1 MRIVPVSA
9 ALGVEVVGLDV
20 SENLPVETLDELRR
34 LLDRH
39 GLLRFRGQTLTP
51 ERQVGLVAE
60 FGPIAPNGDGSL
72 FKHVANNPTEG
83 AIDFVSESRL
93 LMHSDLQFAPLPLLG
108 LSLYGKSIGGGA
120 PPTLF
125 ANAARAYEQLAPATR
140 ARIESLMVLQA
151 ADLRPGANLSYRPK
165 LTQISGR
172 PHAEFA
178 RTVHPLAYRHPRTG
192 RPVLFASEHQ
202 SVHVIGLTEAQSE
215 ALIEELFTAL
225 YEPENMYVHEWCT
238 GDLLI
243 WDNIL
248 LQHGRPETPAGSPR
262 VLRRVVL
269 ASHSQTYL
277 ELAATTG

>member
-1 MRIVPVSA
+1 MRIAPLSP
-9 ALGVEVVGLDV
+9 ALGVEVIGLDV
-20 SENLPVETLDELRR
+20 AESMPVEILDELRQ
-34 LLDRH
+34 LLNRH
-39 GLLRFRGQTLTP
+39 GLLLFRAQTLTP
-51 ERQVGLVAE
+51 ERQVCLAGE

-72 FKHVANNPTEG
+72 FKHVANNPTAG
-83 AIDFVSESRL
+83 AIDFISESRL

-108 LSLYGKSIGGGA
+108 LSLYGKSIGVGA

-125 ANAARAYEQLAPATR
+125 ANAARAYEKLAPATKL
-140 ARIESLMVLQA
+140 RIESLMVLQA
-151 ADLRPGANLSYRPK
+151 ADLRPGANLSYRPQ
-165 LTQISGR
+165 LTQIAGR
-172 PHAEFA
+172 PHAEFP

-192 RPVLFASEHQ
+192 SPVLFASEHQ
-202 SVHVIGLTEAQSE
+202 SVHVIGLTEADSE
-215 ALIEELFTAL
+215 ALIEELFAAL
-225 YEPENMYVHEWCT
+225 YEPSNMYNHEWRT

-243 WDNIL
+243 WDNIM

>member
-1 MRIVPVSA
+1 MRIIPLSS
-9 ALGVEVVGLDV
+9 ALGVEVTGLDV
-20 SENLPVETLDELRR
+20 AGSMPAAVLDELRQ
-34 LLDRH
+34 LLDMH
-39 GLLRFRGQTLTP
+39 GLLRFRAHALTP
-51 ERQVGLVAE
+51 ERQVSLVGE

-93 LMHSDLQFAPLPLLG
+93 LMHSDLQFAPMPLLG
-108 LSLYGKSIGGGA
+108 LSLYGKSIGAGA

-125 ANAARAYEQLAPATR
+125 ANAARAYERLTPATK

-151 ADLRPGANLSYRPK
+151 ADLRPGANLSYRPR
-165 LTQISGR
+165 LTQIAGR
-172 PHAEFA
+172 PHAEFP

-192 RPVLFASEHQ
+192 KRVLFASEHQ
-202 SVHVIGLTEAQSE
+202 SVHVIGLSEADSE
-215 ALIEELFTAL
+215 ALIEELFAAL
-225 YEPENMYVHEWCT
+225 YEPNNMYLHEWCT

-269 ASHSQTYL
+269 ASYSQTYL